1 LAIVSQVNGG
11 WQNASISR
19 GTMREALQFLVALG
33 HIETRHGGGCF
44 VRAATTDPEFMRKRW
59 IDWVERHRSKIL
71 ETIEVRLACETFAAE
86 LAARR
91 AGPNELSQLV
101 EALRIMQGALVSND
115 PTRFVQSDFAFH
127 DALLTAASNSALR
140 NLVVTMGKDLV
151 PNRAALL
158 SLPGRMEKSFAEHSA
173 VYTAVQAGGGCC
185 RYAQTSRKRTG
196 RHYNVS
202 TKRSESDLRPA
213 C

>member
-1 LAIVSQVNGG
+1 
-11 WQNASISR
+11 
-19 GTMREALQFLVALG
+19 MREALQFLVALG

-44 VRAATTDPEFMRKRW
+44 VRAATTDPEFMRKWW

-101 EALRIMQGALVSND
+101 EALRIMRGALVSND

-127 DALLTAASNSALR
+127 DAPLTAASNSALR

-158 SLPGRMEKSFAEHSA
+158 SLPGRMEKSFAKHSA
-173 VYTAVQAGGGCC
+173 VYTAVQAGDVVAAAAAM
-185 RYAQTSRKRTG
+185 RKHLESVRDDIIMYLLNDQKVTSDQLAEPGNFDQMTG
-196 RHYNVS
+196 QAV
-202 TKRSESDLRPA
+202 
-213 C
+213 